1 MGSEQK
7 VGNLCFQGRF
17 GLVELG
23 IEWGS
28 RFGLGG
34 VVFYGFGSFDG
45 SVLLF
50 FFYFL
55 FLFADFFRSF
65 LLTINQPFMKKSK

>member
-1 MGSEQK
+1 
-7 VGNLCFQGRF
+7 L
-17 GLVELG
+17 
-23 IEWGS
+23 EW
-28 RFGLGG
+28 FEIWVGG

-50 FFYFL
+50 SSLLLFL
-55 FLFADFFRSF
+55 FLFADFFRSI

>member
-1 MGSEQK
+1 M
-7 VGNLCFQGRF
+7 CFQGKF

-50 FFYFL
+50 FF
-55 FLFADFFRSF
+55 FADFFDQFSSQSINRS
-65 LLTINQPFMKKSK
+65 

>member
-1 MGSEQK
+1 MGSEQE
-7 VGNLCFQGRF
+7 VGNLCFQGKF

-50 FFYFL
+50 SYFL
-55 FLFADFFRSF
+55 FSFCGFFS
-65 LLTINQPFMKKSK
+65 INSPLCVHKKSK

>member
-1 MGSEQK
+1 VEWRSGGVSSEQE
-7 VGNLCFQGRF
+7 VGNLCFQGKF

-50 FFYFL
+50 FYFL
-55 FLFADFFRSF
+55 FLFADFFDQFSFMRS
-65 LLTINQPFMKKSK
+65 